1 MDCCRRLLYNIMR
14 NLKLY
19 LVLFLS
25 FSVSLYEI
33 WSDDNEN
40 ITKKILVSLW
50 YLCPFILNILILLG
64 CEIGDIFCKR
74 KIIKQLQ
81 LLSIMKGIEEILK
94 DAIENKNEQNMK
106 FLEELKTLFEK
117 IENEINLIKSNAI
130 VGPNKIVQVKNN
142 SNSPNNNQNNKDSND
157 NKSNKSNKKN
167 N

>member
-1 MDCCRRLLYNIMR
+1 MR

-40 ITKKILVSLW
+40 KTKKILVSLW

-157 NKSNKSNKKN
+157 NKSNKSDKN

>member
-1 MDCCRRLLYNIMR
+1 MDCCRRLLYNILR
-14 NLKLY
+14 NLNLY

-25 FSVSLYEI
+25 FSVSLYQI
-33 WSDDNEN
+33 WSVDNEK

-106 FLEELKTLFEK
+106 FLEELKTLFGK
-117 IENEINLIKSNAI
+117 IENQINSIKSNAI
-130 VGPNKIVQVKNN
+130 VGPNKIVKVKNN

-157 NKSNKSNKKN
+157 NKSNKSDKN

>member
-1 MDCCRRLLYNIMR
+1 MR
-14 NLKLY
+14 NLNLY

-40 ITKKILVSLW
+40 KTKKILVSLW

-74 KIIKQLQ
+74 KIIKQLK
-81 LLSIMKGIEEILK
+81 LLSIMKEIEEILK
-94 DAIENKNEQNMK
+94 DAIENPN
-106 FLEELKTLFEK
+106 ELKTLFEK
-117 IENEINLIKSNAI
+117 IENQINLIKSNET
-130 VGPNKIVQVKNN
+130 VEPNKIVQVKNN

-157 NKSNKSNKKN
+157 NKSNKSNKN

>member
-1 MDCCRRLLYNIMR
+1 MDCCRRLLYNILR
-14 NLKLY
+14 NLNLY

-33 WSDDNEN
+33 WSVDNEN

-94 DAIENKNEQNMK
+94 DAIENPNEQNRK
-106 FLEELKTLFEK
+106 FLEEFKNLFGI
-117 IENEINLIKSNAI
+117 IENEINLIKSDAI
-130 VGPNKIVQVKNN
+130 VGPNTFVDVKNY
-142 SNSPNNNQNNKDSND
+142 SNGTNNNQNNKDSND

>member
-1 MDCCRRLLYNIMR
+1 MR
-14 NLKLY
+14 NLDLY

-40 ITKKILVSLW
+40 KTKKILVSLW

-157 NKSNKSNKKN
+157 NKSNKSIKN

>member
-1 MDCCRRLLYNIMR
+1 MR
-14 NLKLY
+14 NLNLY

-40 ITKKILVSLW
+40 KTKKILVSLW

-81 LLSIMKGIEEILK
+81 LLSIMKEIEEILK

-106 FLEELKTLFEK
+106 FLEELKTLFGK
-117 IENEINLIKSNAI
+117 IENQINSIKSNAI

-142 SNSPNNNQNNKDSND
+142 NQNNKDSND
-157 NKSNKSNKKN
+157 NKSNKSIKN

>member
-1 MDCCRRLLYNIMR
+1 MDCCRRLLYNILR
-14 NLKLY
+14 NLNLY

-40 ITKKILVSLW
+40 KTKKILVSLW

-94 DAIENKNEQNMK
+94 DAIENPNEQNRK
-106 FLEELKTLFEK
+106 FLEEFKNLFGI
-117 IENEINLIKSNAI
+117 IENEINLIKSDAI
-130 VGPNKIVQVKNN
+130 VGPNTFVDVKNY
-142 SNSPNNNQNNKDSND
+142 SNGTNNNQNNKDSND
-157 NKSNKSNKKN
+157 NKSNKSDKN